1 MTTKKQILIT
11 IIAIAIYQSLK
22 ALPGFV
28 DRYSHTTIAET
39 KTYISGNKCDS
50 KAIKSLIDHY
60 SNEAKLEGLSFWH
73 RESTRLKQEK
83 YWREKERQCGAS
95 TTAI

>member
-1 MTTKKQILIT
+1 MV
-11 IIAIAIYQSLK
+11 IYNSLK
-22 ALPGFV
+22 ALPGFM
-28 DRYSHTTIAET
+28 DRFNNARIAET

-95 TTAI
+95 TTPI

>member
-1 MTTKKQILIT
+1 MTTKKKILL
-11 IIAIAIYQSLK
+11 IIIIMVIYNSLK
-22 ALPGFV
+22 ALPGFL

-50 KAIKSLIDHY
+50 KAIKSLIAHY
-60 SNEAKLEGLSFWH
+60 SNEAELEGLSFWH

-95 TTAI
+95 TTPI

>member
-50 KAIKSLIDHY
+50 KAIKSLIAYY
-60 SNEAKLEGLSFWH
+60 SNEAELEDLSLWH
-73 RESTRLKQEK
+73 RESTRLEQEK

-95 TTAI
+95 TAPI